1 MPVRCR
7 FLPCNYHPDHPLR
20 GFLPL
25 RAEQRG
31 VLAGAARGPAH
42 DRTVVSVGDRLLS
55 RIPAYRRRRSACL
68 SKRTGEVLSRMV
80 PGNLHAGDQPLHVL
94 VGHQAGPDNLVPVYS
109 GIPDR
114 VGWPCLH
121 ADPDRRRT
129 HDPVR
134 DRTLSYAKVFLG
146 AGSRDR
152 QPTSER
158 IAIGRAMDIAIL
170 IGSFTIVCLLGMPVA
185 YALGLAAI
193 LAALWVGIPLEA
205 VMLKVSGGMSAFSLL
220 AIPFF
225 ILAGAIMAVG
235 GMAERLVNLA
245 KVFVGFIRGGMAL
258 VNILA
263 STMFGCISGSSVA
276 DTAAVGSVMIPQ
288 MIKNGYPRLFAVNV
302 TISGSLQ
309 PLLVPPSHNMIIYSI
324 AAGGTISVAHLF
336 MGGIIPAFLLGLSL
350 IILVLIIAHR
360 NNFPKGEVVPLRQ
373 ALKIALDA
381 VWGMITI
388 AIILGGILSGIF
400 TPTESAAVAVVYAF
414 LVTMF
419 VYRDVKWSQLPAL
432 IARVVRTVGM
442 VMIMIGFSIAFG
454 YMMAIMRIPAMA
466 TEFFISISSDKY
478 TFLLY
483 INILLLLLGTFMDL
497 APMLLICTPIFLPVI
512 KTFGIDPVHFGI
524 IMILNLGIGLLTPP
538 VGPTMV
544 VGCAIGKVSMEAV
557 SRSILVFYIPMVIVL
572 FLVTYIPALSLWLPH
587 IVLD

>member
-1 MPVRCR
+1 M
-7 FLPCNYHPDHPLR
+7 D
-20 GFLPL
+20 
-25 RAEQRG
+25 
-31 VLAGAARGPAH
+31 
-42 DRTVVSVGDRLLS
+42 
-55 RIPAYRRRRSACL
+55 
-68 SKRTGEVLSRMV
+68 
-80 PGNLHAGDQPLHVL
+80 
-94 VGHQAGPDNLVPVYS
+94 
-109 GIPDR
+109 
-114 VGWPCLH
+114 
-121 ADPDRRRT
+121 
-129 HDPVR
+129 
-134 DRTLSYAKVFLG
+134 VF
-146 AGSRDR
+146 
-152 QPTSER
+152 
-158 IAIGRAMDIAIL
+158 IL
-170 IGSFTIVCLLGMPVA
+170 IGSFTIVCLMGMSVA
-185 YALGLAAI
+185 YALGIASI

-205 VMLKVSGGMSAFSLL
+205 VMLKVSGGMSGFSLL

-245 KVFVGFIRGGMAL
+245 RVFVGFIRGGMAL

-336 MGGIIPAFLLGLSL
+336 MAGIIPALLLGLSL
-350 IILVLIIAHR
+350 IILVLIIAQR
-360 NNFPKGEVVPLRQ
+360 QSFPKGEIVPLRQ

-400 TPTESAAVAVVYAF
+400 TPTEAGAVAVVYAF
-414 LVTMF
+414 FVTMF
-419 VYRDVKWSQLPAL
+419 VYRDVKWSELPKL

-454 YMMAIMRIPAMA
+454 YMMAIMRVPAMA
-466 TEFFISISSDKY
+466 TQFFVDISNDRFM
-478 TFLLY
+478 FLLWV
-483 INILLLLLGTFMDL
+483 NILLLALGTFMDL

-512 KTFGIDPVHFGI
+512 KAFGIDPVHFGI

-544 VGCAIGKVSMEAV
+544 VGCAIGRVSMEAV
-557 SRSILVFYIPMVIVL
+557 SRSILIFYVPMVIVL
-572 FLVTYIPALSLWLPH
+572 LLVTYIPALTLWLPSV
-587 IVLD
+587 VLK

>member
-1 MPVRCR
+1 
-7 FLPCNYHPDHPLR
+7 
-20 GFLPL
+20 
-25 RAEQRG
+25 
-31 VLAGAARGPAH
+31 
-42 DRTVVSVGDRLLS
+42 
-55 RIPAYRRRRSACL
+55 
-68 SKRTGEVLSRMV
+68 
-80 PGNLHAGDQPLHVL
+80 
-94 VGHQAGPDNLVPVYS
+94 
-109 GIPDR
+109 
-114 VGWPCLH
+114 
-121 ADPDRRRT
+121 
-129 HDPVR
+129 
-134 DRTLSYAKVFLG
+134 
-146 AGSRDR
+146 
-152 QPTSER
+152 
-158 IAIGRAMDIAIL
+158 MDIVIL

-205 VMLKVSGGMSAFSLL
+205 VMLKVSGGMSGFSLL

-309 PLLVPPSHNMIIYSI
+309 PLLVPPSHNMIIYSV

-336 MGGIIPAFLLGLSL
+336 MGGIIPALLLGLSL

-360 NNFPKGEVVPLRQ
+360 NNFPKGEVIPLRL

-388 AIILGGILSGIF
+388 AIILGGILSGVF

-419 VYRDVKWSQLPAL
+419 VYRDVKWSQLPSL

-454 YMMAIMRIPAMA
+454 YMMAIMRIPVMA
-466 TEFFISISSDKY
+466 TDFFISISSDKY

-483 INILLLLLGTFMDL
+483 INVLLLVLGTFMDL

-557 SRSILVFYIPMVIVL
+557 SKSILVFYIPMLIVL
-572 FLVTYIPALSLWLPH
+572 FLVTYIPALSLWLPRL
-587 IVLD
+587 VLD

>member
-1 MPVRCR
+1 
-7 FLPCNYHPDHPLR
+7 
-20 GFLPL
+20 
-25 RAEQRG
+25 
-31 VLAGAARGPAH
+31 
-42 DRTVVSVGDRLLS
+42 
-55 RIPAYRRRRSACL
+55 
-68 SKRTGEVLSRMV
+68 
-80 PGNLHAGDQPLHVL
+80 
-94 VGHQAGPDNLVPVYS
+94 
-109 GIPDR
+109 
-114 VGWPCLH
+114 
-121 ADPDRRRT
+121 
-129 HDPVR
+129 
-134 DRTLSYAKVFLG
+134 
-146 AGSRDR
+146 
-152 QPTSER
+152 
-158 IAIGRAMDIAIL
+158 MDIAIL
-170 IGSFTIVCLLGMPVA
+170 IGSFAIVCLLGMPVA

-258 VNILA
+258 VNIVA

-336 MGGIIPAFLLGLSL
+336 MGGIIPALLLGLSL

-360 NNFPKGEVVPLRQ
+360 NNYPKGEVIPFRQ

-388 AIILGGILSGIF
+388 AIILGGILSGVF

-419 VYRDVKWSQLPAL
+419 VYRDVKWRQLPSL

-466 TEFFISISSDKY
+466 TEFFIAISSDKY

-557 SRSILVFYIPMVIVL
+557 SKSILVFYIPMVIVL
-572 FLVTYIPALSLWLPH
+572 LLVTYIPALSLWLPRL
-587 IVLD
+587 VLD